1 LRTTRALSLGSLGAV
16 PSIALLLLILVSSNL
31 PQVEDPIPDRIGL
44 DDLVS
49 LAGTGGVLAGVA
61 FVTASASKR
70 DKAIRW
76 GGLIGFGLGAFLYL
90 VSLAV
95 QVISKL

>member
-1 LRTTRALSLGSLGAV
+1 MLGSLGVV
-16 PSIALLLLILVSSNL
+16 PSITLLLLILVSSSL
-31 PQVEDPIPDRIGL
+31 PEVEDPIPNRIGL
-44 DDLVS
+44 DDLIS

-61 FVTASASKR
+61 FITASASKR

-76 GGLIGFGLGAFLYL
+76 GGLIGFALGALVYL

-95 QVISKL
+95 QVISHL